1 MSEEASGIL
10 SGDAVERRS
19 ERLFQRLDGARG
31 VRRRISPC
39 PNGPSS
45 RSVKLAG
52 IRTRRH
58 TIGLM
63 PTSQSLICK
72 SGVGAGVRATAWLAV
87 VGWLGCTRRAGV
99 AGTGTESCTC
109 LIGAQMPRPRCVA
122 RGDSPGQASACY
134 APMEHQTPT
143 IHQLIGLSAIAALID
158 CVALDP
164 PARV

>member
-99 AGTGTESCTC
+99 AGTGPESCRC
-109 LIGAQMPRPRCVA
+109 LIGAQMPRPRCGE
-122 RGDSPGQASACY
+122 R
-134 APMEHQTPT
+134 
-143 IHQLIGLSAIAALID
+143 GLSRAGQRLLRADGAS
-158 CVALDP
+158 DP
-164 PARV
+164 DNPPTNWVKRDNRPYRLRRA